1 MAQRVGHQSSGLKA
15 LSSKREGACVAQ
27 PLGSANLW
35 FSYLGF
41 LSSAFHNHI
50 TGKTMFQVPNS
61 IHA

>member
-35 FSYLGF
+35 FSCGF

-61 IHA
+61 IDA